1 MQVQNAFIEDLK
13 PLKYCFIFHFILYI
27 LIFILH
33 LVLYNRLYWLNKIF
47 KILFTFITYFVIL
60 FYIIPL
66 IQFILLC
73 KKYYKLKLFRFFK
86 YLSFIFFILSI
97 IIGLITCVILWI
109 NTFYSV
115 TFCKECP
122 LSYTIANLNYTFYR
136 YYGKRIKN
144 EKVESKCNTKRCL
157 LFNEDIN
164 EKYAYTYLCNY
175 EVNYKNDNSNKNEY
189 KRMLPNGTELISD
202 IEFNCYYLEPTYR
215 QISFNSNIYYNYLD
229 ICSYCTNFYIC
240 ERFSEPKNYYMMK
253 KNEECPEDNYL
264 ILLYI
269 ISCLIIVTDI
279 IISLLPWFIEYIS
292 FKKILF
298 INENNSTV
306 SSASMSTKKSTT
318 NSNSNS
324 NNAENFKK
332 EETIIIVRPLNLKEN
347 KNEEDKKIQKN
358 INNEDIKELD
368 NALFGEIH
376 IHNIEKKNIKEDIK
390 EIKIKKFNIKNK
402 IGPLIIEESDRNYFN
417 SHNEDFRDIPTC
429 KNNNYIIDD
438 ENIDRNNNLINLKKN
453 KNEKKQ

>member
-1 MQVQNAFIEDLK
+1 
-13 PLKYCFIFHFILYI
+13 
-27 LIFILH
+27 
-33 LVLYNRLYWLNKIF
+33 
-47 KILFTFITYFVIL
+47 
-60 FYIIPL
+60 
-66 IQFILLC
+66 
-73 KKYYKLKLFRFFK
+73 
-86 YLSFIFFILSI
+86 
-97 IIGLITCVILWI
+97 
-109 NTFYSV
+109 
-115 TFCKECP
+115 
-122 LSYTIANLNYTFYR
+122 
-136 YYGKRIKN
+136 
-144 EKVESKCNTKRCL
+144 
-157 LFNEDIN
+157 
-164 EKYAYTYLCNY
+164 
-175 EVNYKNDNSNKNEY
+175 
-189 KRMLPNGTELISD
+189 MLPNGTELISD

-215 QISFNSNIYYNYLD
+215 QIYFNSNIYYNYLD

-358 INNEDIKELD
+358 INNVDIKESN
-368 NALFGEIH
+368 NALFGEIR

-390 EIKIKKFNIKNK
+390 EIKIKKFNIKNN

-417 SHNEDFRDIPTC
+417 SNDEDFKNIPTS

-438 ENIDRNNNLINLKKN
+438 ENIDRNNNLINLQKK